1 MSTDVLALAL
11 SLTNQPTV
19 TDADEALEADVFNLL
34 PIYLAS
40 NCSTLLF
47 DDTTLEIALAN
58 DEYCWETLLSLE
70 TVYGDELATIED
82 SDTSE
87 LSSDKLNTVQLI
99 NKTGDIK
106 NAAQNKHGPTQP
118 EEMQWV
124 LCDDC
129 GKWRKVSAS
138 LTIGEADPWTC
149 DDCDV
154 PQEEYEEQ
162 ETTCLV
168 AKYIAAYGYHFKQKR
183 TEADYTV
190 IRSDSAI
197 ANELLNYL
205 SFHSFRGD
213 HGVVYTSDVRFWR
226 YKKKTT
232 SEWISNHSRKNK
244 NSAEPPLDELKL
256 IRAYAAFQALTDCLR
271 YWEGNKELS
280 ENKLQV
286 MFERTFYPELFDP
299 IPEDEAEKT
308 KFMRKYDAKRG
319 AKMSPG
325 SMQNC
330 FHHMLGFIAE
340 KKKTKKR
347 KRNNNTNTSQQ
358 RPRT

>member
-168 AKYIAAYGYHFKQKR
+168 AKYIAAYFRHFKQKR
-183 TEADYTV
+183 TEARYAVTQ
-190 IRSDSAI
+190 SDLAI
-197 ANELLNYL
+197 KNELLYYL
-205 SFHSFRGD
+205 SNHTHSRILD
-213 HGVVYTSDVRFWR
+213 TSDVNFWR
-226 YKKKTT
+226 HKEEKTT
-232 SEWISNHSRKNK
+232 KWISKHSRQNT
-244 NSAEPPLDELKL
+244 NSNEPPLDDLL
-256 IRAYAAFQALTDCLR
+256 VIRACAAFQALTDCLR
-271 YWEGNKELS
+271 HWEGDKVLS

-286 MFERTFYPELFDP
+286 IFENFFLSR
-299 IPEDEAEKT
+299 I
-308 KFMRKYDAKRG
+308 
-319 AKMSPG
+319 
-325 SMQNC
+325 
-330 FHHMLGFIAE
+330 I
-340 KKKTKKR
+340 
-347 KRNNNTNTSQQ
+347 
-358 RPRT
+358 